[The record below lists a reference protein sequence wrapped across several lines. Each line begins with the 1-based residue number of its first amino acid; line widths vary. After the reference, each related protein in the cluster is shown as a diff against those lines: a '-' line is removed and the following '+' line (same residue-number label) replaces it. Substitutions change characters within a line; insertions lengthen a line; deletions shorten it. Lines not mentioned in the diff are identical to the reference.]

1 MALSDEQIRRYTHN
15 LLFSRMRI
23 LCNHGFYGLLLMHL
37 TYSLD
42 ETVRNAATDG
52 KRILFHPDFLNRLTD
67 RELDYVMMHQVAH
80 IALQHCMRGTQLE
93 PELFHTA
100 CDIVV
105 NSHLLQE
112 AGGDLD
118 SISLQPDGPG
128 IHTVPDGS
136 EGYLYTTE
144 QVYEMLQKQ
153 ASSGSNGSK
162 TSQSALSSFNS
173 NKNFLPGSNSGN
185 IPKSPTPDS
194 SVNRWDDHTLWT
206 LSQEDDTL
214 HFVWTHRVRE
224 AAQSIEKRANGIGH
238 SPLLVQRL
246 LQELR
251 SAQTDW
257 RVILNDF
264 IQEEITD
271 YSFTPPDRRFDDSPF
286 FLPDFNDK
294 STVVKNILFMI
305 DTSGS
310 MSDEMITAAYSEVL
324 GALVQFGGK
333 LEGWLGFFDA
343 EIVPPQPFSDE
354 SELKIIRPAGGGG
367 TSFEIIFQY
376 VADHMAQD
384 PPASIIVLTDGY
396 APFPPQALAQ
406 NIPVLWLLNNESV
419 QPPWG
424 KVARIKL

>member
-1 MALSDEQIRRYTHN
+1 MALSDDLIRRYTRS
-15 LLFSRMRI
+15 LLLSRMRI

-37 TYSLD
+37 RYSLD
-42 ETVRNAATDG
+42 ETIKKVATDG
-52 KRILFHPDFLNRLTD
+52 EKILFHPDFLNQLTD
-67 RELDYVMMHQVAH
+67 QELDYVMMHQIAH
-80 IALQHCMRGTQLE
+80 IALQHCTRGEQLDQ
-93 PELFHTA
+93 ELFHVA

-105 NSHLLQE
+105 NSYLLQE
-112 AGGDLD
+112 AGGDPD
-118 SISLQPDGPG
+118 SISLHPNGPC
-128 IHTVPDGS
+128 IHTLPDGS
-136 EGYLYTTE
+136 EGYLYTAE
-144 QVYEMLQKQ
+144 QVYEILQK
-153 ASSGSNGSK
+153 ASSPGSTSK
-162 TSQSALSSFNS
+162 DQHQDPNS
-173 NKNFLPGSNSGN
+173 NFSL
-185 IPKSPTPDS
+185 DQ
-194 SVNRWDDHTLWT
+194 WDDHTRWAHLQQNNLFGLVW
-206 LSQEDDTL
+206 SQ
-214 HFVWTHRVRE
+214 RARA
-224 AAQSIEKRANGIGH
+224 AAQITKKRTSDRNL
-238 SPLLVQRL
+238 PLLAERL
-246 LQELR
+246 LHALR
-251 SAQTDW
+251 DPQTDW
-257 RVILNDF
+257 RVILNNF

-343 EIVPPQPFSDE
+343 EVIPPQPFSDE
-354 SELKIIRPAGGGG
+354 SELKIIRPVGGGG

-424 KVARIKL
+424 KVARLKL